1 MGLAVGSDATNAT
14 YKSYTQYYDANGTK
28 LEQNVVDAIQKYQ
41 DAQKSYKTASAQNTN
56 LTSAYGYATAYTE
69 MMDALEN
76 SGLSDDDQKKLKT
89 LLGMSATQRVNSV
102 MDAAGNVYTEAG
114 KDADGNTIYAYDNN
128 GTKQYIQKV
137 VTYQEA
143 IILHIKRMMTE
154 PIQIKMVMSG
164 QQPVIRM
171 MMEMQNILIPQ
182 MMARPRQSV

>member
-1 MGLAVGSDATNAT
+1 
-14 YKSYTQYYDANGTK
+14 
-28 LEQNVVDAIQKYQ
+28 
-41 DAQKSYKTASAQNTN
+41 
-56 LTSAYGYATAYTE
+56 
-69 MMDALEN
+69 MMDALKN
-76 SGLSDDDQKKLKT
+76 SGLSDTDQKKLKT

-143 IILHIKRMMTE
+143 IILPIQRMMTE
-154 PIQIKMVMSG
+154 LIQIKMVMSG

-171 MMEMQNILIPQ
+171 MMEMQNILISQ
-182 MMARPRQSV
+182 MMARHRRSVSKKMWHIIMLQVHRIRLGISIQIKTELCIHRMITEHMQEQMEKIIY